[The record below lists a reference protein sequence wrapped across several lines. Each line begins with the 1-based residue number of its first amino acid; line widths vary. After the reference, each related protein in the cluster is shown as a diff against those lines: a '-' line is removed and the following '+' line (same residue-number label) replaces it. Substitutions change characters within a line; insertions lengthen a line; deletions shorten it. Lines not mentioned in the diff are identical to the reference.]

1 MQIAQCSHLKESVDN
16 TVVGGFIFG
25 TDIGGE
31 QLKNHPVFEKKIP
44 KNHDIQNVK
53 WGLRSPFSS
62 TTKDLISVP

>member
-1 MQIAQCSHLKESVDN
+1 M
-16 TVVGGFIFG
+16 VGGFIFG